1 MSTSR
6 SHRGIYKHKNINVC
20 SHVVLLFLI
29 CIFTVYIYLDI
40 VLCIDTFFIV
50 GSITY
55 ITNPFVKHVNWPACQ
70 DEQSVEAQASWIQ
83 RFALPCAVWVVGSSH
98 QRNSKGIQNIS
109 AYIIDL

>member
-40 VLCIDTFFIV
+40 VLCIDTFFYSGFNNI
-50 GSITY
+50 Y
-55 ITNPFVKHVNWPACQ
+55 NEPLCQ
-70 DEQSVEAQASWIQ
+70 TRQLASM
-83 RFALPCAVWVVGSSH
+83 PG
-98 QRNSKGIQNIS
+98 
-109 AYIIDL
+109 

>member
-1 MSTSR
+1 MYR
-6 SHRGIYKHKNINVC
+6 
-20 SHVVLLFLI
+20 
-29 CIFTVYIYLDI
+29 YI
-40 VLCIDTFFIV
+40 FFIV